1 MNESACWVSF
11 TVTAAGAD
19 KLLSSNH
26 WMFDTPV
33 HRSNAHLLDDSGLE
47 GGFLKIA
54 ELFAKV
60 GFKCVS
66 VRYEGKKLN
75 MLYAWSPDSSNGPW
89 FPLKQGY
96 SVLTDL
102 VHITRAS
109 ASGVL
114 LDHGSLHWFYPAS
127 DRKNVFRQVYLENI
141 NKGFSKPEDVEHLE
155 EVSQLLNVKER
166 MLLVLQEPST
176 SGMFPKIEEV
186 ITLARKGA

>member
-1 MNESACWVSF
+1 MGESSCWVSL
-11 TVTAAGAD
+11 TVTSAGAD

-26 WMFDTPV
+26 WMLETTV
-33 HRSNAHLLDDSGLE
+33 HRRNTHLLDNVGVE

-75 MLYAWSPDSSNGPW
+75 MLYAWNPEASNGRF
-89 FPLKQGY
+89 FPLKEGY
-96 SVLTDL
+96 SVLSMITS
-102 VHITRAS
+102 VTRAK
-109 ASGVL
+109 ASGIL

-127 DRKNVFRQVYLENI
+127 DRKNVFRQVYLENV
-141 NKGFSKPEDVEHLE
+141 NKGFSAPEDFEHLE
-155 EVSQLLNVKER
+155 EVSQILNIKER

-176 SGMFPKIEEV
+176 SGMFPKVEEV
-186 ITLARKGA
+186 IALAKKEG